1 MPMGQLA
8 QVLRDVSAEADERL
22 LVGPQTFDD
31 AGVVLLGE
39 EYDVP
44 GRPRTAVVQTVDY
57 FPPIVDDPY
66 AYGAIAAANALSDVY
81 AMGGRPL
88 SALNLAG
95 FPEDFPKEWVA
106 EIFRGGFEKVREA
119 GAVIAGGHTVTA
131 EEPLF
136 GFSIT
141 GLIDPERVMTNAGAQ
156 VGDVIYLTKAL
167 GMGSLTTGAK
177 FGKVTPEAI
186 APAAVQM
193 ATLNSAAAEAMG
205 VAAAHAC
212 TDVTGFGLVGHSHN
226 IARASEVSLRFV
238 LDDLPFFP
246 GTVDL
251 ARAGVF
257 SGARTRG
264 KQAMGE
270 HVRVADGLDEARVDL
285 TYDAETSGG
294 LLIVLP
300 ADRAG
305 VLESELGA
313 RNVPVHRVGEVLE
326 RGSFDIEFV

>member
-8 QVLRDVSAEADERL
+8 QVLRDVNPVADERL
-22 LVGPQTFDD
+22 LVGPQSFDD
-31 AGVVLLGE
+31 AGVVFLGKQF
-39 EYDVP
+39 DVP
-44 GRPRTAVVQTVDY
+44 GQPRTAVVQTVDY

-66 AYGAIAAANALSDVY
+66 MYGAIAAANALSDVY

-95 FPEDFPKEWVA
+95 FPAEFPPEWVA

-141 GLIDPERVMTNAGAQ
+141 GLVDPDRVVTNGGAQ
-156 VGDVIYLTKAL
+156 VGDVLYLTKAL
-167 GMGSLTTGAK
+167 GMGALTTAAK
-177 FGKVTPEAI
+177 FGKISADDL
-186 APAAVQM
+186 APAAAQM
-193 ATLNSAAAEAMG
+193 ATLNGDAAEAMAIAG
-205 VAAAHAC
+205 GHAC
-212 TDVTGFGLVGHSHN
+212 TDVTGFGLIGHSYN
-226 IARASEVSLRFV
+226 ISRASDVSLRFV
-238 LDDLPFFP
+238 LSDLPFAQ
-246 GTVDL
+246 GAQDL

-257 SGARTRG
+257 SGGRSRG

-270 HVRVADGLDEARVDL
+270 HVRIAAGLEEASVDL
-285 TYDAETSGG
+285 AFDAETSGG

-300 ADRAG
+300 ADRAAL
-305 VLESELGA
+305 LETELGE
-313 RNVPVHRVGEVLE
+313 RKVPVHRVGEVVE
-326 RGSFDIEFV
+326 RASFDIEFV